1 MNREVPHIFLFF
13 IFTAAYLDLRPELL
27 SGYGEE
33 PGASDNIDTS
43 ANLIDGAQIA
53 HTEICSHELGPMERS
68 RDH

>member
-1 MNREVPHIFLFF
+1 MIPIDSSIFLFF
-13 IFTAAYLDLRPELL
+13 IFAAANLDLRPELL

-53 HTEICSHELGPMERS
+53 HTERS
-68 RDH
+68 AAISWEQWGGEI